1 MKKLTWENLE
11 STVRELA
18 LADPEYV
25 DPRTSATATASGSG
39 GCKYT
44 PDGSYKGCIIGQ
56 ALTKLG
62 ATPLQLKTIEGDTP
76 RNARFAEVFGLPREV
91 AGIVSW
97 NANTHPTA
105 IALGNIQSR
114 QDNGWDWE
122 SCVS

>member
-25 DPRTSATATASGSG
+25 DKYASDTGSA
-39 GCKYT
+39 CKYT
-44 PDGSYKGCIIGQ
+44 PDGSYKGCIVGQ

-62 ATPLQLKTIEGDTP
+62 ATAGQLLRIEGETP
-76 RNARFAEVFGLPREV
+76 RSSKFAEVFGLPREV

-105 IALGNIQSR
+105 IVLGNIQSR
-114 QDNGWDWE
+114 QDTGSDWE